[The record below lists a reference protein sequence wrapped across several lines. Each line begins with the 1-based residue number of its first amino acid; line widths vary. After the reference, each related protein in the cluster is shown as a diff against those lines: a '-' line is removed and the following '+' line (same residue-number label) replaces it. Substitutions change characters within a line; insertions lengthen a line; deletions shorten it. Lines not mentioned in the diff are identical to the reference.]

1 MSQALHDYFTQH
13 GEKALAGMKQALL
26 AQNFYNRLLPRLI
39 AGEDLSD
46 EMPVIAK
53 LGQNGTIKV
62 AKAAL
67 AENQARMQAVWQ
79 LPPKLRKLGE
89 QEIKMN
95 TEPYELLPRVQ
106 MIYRY
111 KCSAG
116 QVVVR
121 IETMGENVSVTWKT
135 ERNKMVAAMCLQQ
148 LEKDL
153 AFALL
158 ATQ

>member
-53 LGQNGTIKV
+53 LGQKGTIKV

-116 QVVVR
+116 QVVVHVQ
-121 IETMGENVSVTWKT
+121 TMGENVSVTWKT

-158 ATQ
+158 ANQ